1 MNSTIQP
8 DHVHADVVAPP
19 PCASM
24 RQWDFNH
31 LPLAEQLQALGDDA
45 TPPSFSAVYFL
56 KKWARELPD
65 APCLLAPNATATAY
79 VTFSYAQYDA
89 ATDIIA
95 RSWASKLNPAW
106 LDDGRT
112 RAMAALDAPIALL
125 VKDMPTSHFL
135 IIAFHKLRIP
145 VLLISTR
152 NSPAGVSHL
161 VTTSKVSAILVE
173 DSLRSLLEPQ
183 VAHIPSHSV
192 PPVNLDELLQAPA
205 VLPVPHCADVD
216 AQDIAIIVHSS
227 GTTGLPKL
235 LPTPYRAMYFAGI
248 VLNIADGYYAR
259 RNRSAVLTV
268 LPLFHAYGARVMTS
282 TFCGAQALVLPLTAT
297 WPVSAA
303 QAAASLEKSSARI
316 LCTVPAI
323 IEQLASLTSTHAGLA
338 SLSMLYY
345 SGAPLSVETVQLLR
359 GQMGIKLSDI
369 YGSSEGGVVLT
380 NCVDASHGD
389 SDSRGD
395 EMMIGPLTHAYMEE
409 VDKDLYELVIHGDSL
424 MAGHMQTDEQGWY
437 HSGDLFQHRGNEHY
451 VLIGRKDDTLV
462 HSNGEKTSAQPME
475 NSLVGSEPVIL
486 RALVVGANRPCT
498 AALIELDPKM
508 AALLPQQ
515 EIDTRIANACAQA
528 NVTAPQHSRLLYPD
542 MVTVLSLGGPSLLTT
557 EKGSIRRRPCN
568 ELFAHEID
576 ALYSSIDDSQASSQ
590 PEKPSTAITKYST
603 NELEEKLRELLIQI
617 LPRDTADLLRTD
629 DKWRQLDF
637 FSELGID
644 SLQATHARGR
654 IAKSFG
660 FRLSAESIFTYS
672 TIEQLAKLMFKQS
685 DATAAVSTSQVASD
699 ESMVEAQNNRT
710 LEYIRKFTD
719 FSDLTVR
726 TGGDVTSR
734 ETEAGVLLTGATGSL
749 GAWVLDALVCR
760 PVDRV
765 KTVFVLV
772 RGGADKAVER
782 VRESLRQRHC
792 NVAAF
797 DAALDAERVVVL
809 GNYDTNDVKFGQ
821 TTEVYKRLE
830 QEVSVIVHVAWSVG
844 FNKPV
849 QAYADQMFNVAQF
862 VRLAAVPAI
871 RSSSQPKR
879 VVFTSSISVALAY
892 PAVSGGSYS
901 VPEDELDVQA
911 ASAVAGYSRS
921 KFAAESIL
929 MEAYRQLG
937 VPVKVVRVGQIA
949 GDREHGVWTNATEM
963 NALLTYAPTTV
974 HALPSSGV
982 STLVDWVPVDDVARA
997 LLEFALDTPRTASVY
1012 NLVNPKSITWSE
1024 FVDVLRRA
1032 LPTTEF
1038 DVQPYSKWV
1047 EGLSKDLDS
1056 GESEEAIKK
1065 RNPFFELIPFLQ
1077 QSVGNDGADADDKA
1091 LVFMTDAARRDSS
1104 VIRNLPAIDD
1114 ALVRKYLRGWQR
1126 AGLIDPQV
1134 QIAE

>member
-1 MNSTIQP
+1 MLPPIQP
-8 DHVHADVVAPP
+8 DDAQADVMVPP

-31 LPLAEQLQALGDDA
+31 LPLADQLRALGDDGA
-45 TPPSFSAVYFL
+45 PPSYSSVYFL
-56 KKWARELPD
+56 NKWSRELPD
-65 APCLLAPNATATAY
+65 APCLLVPNATATAY
-79 VTFSYAQYDA
+79 ITFSYAQYDA
-89 ATDIIA
+89 ATDVVA
-95 RSWASKLNPAW
+95 RYWASKLNPAW
-106 LDDGRT
+106 LDVGRT
-112 RAMAALDAPIALL
+112 RAMAALDAPVALL
-125 VKDMPTSHFL
+125 IKDLPTSHFV
-135 IIAFHKLRIP
+135 IIAFSKLRIP

-161 VTTSKVSAILVE
+161 VTTAKVSAILVE
-173 DSLRSLLEPQ
+173 DSLRSLLEPK
-183 VAHIPSHSV
+183 VAHIPTYSV
-192 PPVNLDELLQAPA
+192 PPVNPDELLQAP
-205 VLPVPHCADVD
+205 VVPPIPNCADVD
-216 AQDIAIIVHSS
+216 GQDIAVIVHSS
-227 GTTGLPKL
+227 GTTG
-235 LPTPYRAMYFAGI
+235 
-248 VLNIADGYYAR
+248 YYAR
-259 RNRSAVLTV
+259 RKRSSVLMAV
-268 LPLFHAYGARVMTS
+268 PLFHAYGARAMGC
-282 TFCGAQALVLPLTAT
+282 TFVGGRALVLPLTTT

-303 QAAASLEKSSARI
+303 QTAASLKQSKATI

-323 IEQLASLTSTHAGLA
+323 IEQLASNTSTYEALSGLR
-338 SLSMLYY
+338 MLYY
-345 SGAPLSVETVQLLR
+345 GGAPLSIETVQLLR
-359 GQMGIKLSDI
+359 DQIGLKVTNM
-369 YGSSEGGVVLT
+369 YGSSEGGLVMSG
-380 NCVDASHGD
+380 CVEASHGD

-395 EMMIGPLTHAYMEE
+395 EMMMAPLAHAYMEE
-409 VDKDLYELVIHGDSL
+409 VEKDLYELVIHGDSIT
-424 MAGHMQTDEQGWY
+424 AGHMQTDEQGWY
-437 HSGDLFQHRGNEHY
+437 RSGDLFQHRGNEHY

-475 NSLVGSEPVIL
+475 NTLVGSEPVIL
-486 RALVVGANRPCT
+486 RALVVGSNRPCT
-498 AALIELDPKM
+498 AALIELDPEV
-508 AALLPQQ
+508 AALLSQQ

-542 MVTVLSLGGPSLLTT
+542 MVTVLPLGGPSLLTT
-557 EKGSIRRRPCN
+557 DKGTVRRRPCI
-568 ELFAHEID
+568 ELFAREID
-576 ALYSSIDDSQASSQ
+576 ALYSALDDSQASSQ
-590 PEKPSTAITKYST
+590 PLTSSSAIAKYSAS
-603 NELEEKLRELLIQI
+603 ELEEKLREILIQF
-617 LPRDTADLLRTD
+617 LPQGPADLLKTD
-629 DKWRQLDF
+629 DDWRQLDF
-637 FSELGID
+637 FSNLGID

-660 FRLSAESIFTYS
+660 FRLSAESVFTYS
-672 TIEQLAKLMFKQS
+672 TIEQLATWMIKQS
-685 DATAAVSTSQVASD
+685 DGTAATTSQVASD
-699 ESMVEAQNNRT
+699 ASLIEAQNNRT

-719 FSDLTVR
+719 FSDLIGR
-726 TGGDVTSR
+726 PGGDVISR
-734 ETEAGVLLTGATGSL
+734 EIEAGVLLTGATGSL
-749 GAWVLDALVCR
+749 GAWVLDALVQR

-792 NVAAF
+792 NVVAFNTALAAK
-797 DAALDAERVVVL
+797 RVVML

-821 TTEVYKRLE
+821 TTEVYKQLE

-849 QAYADQMFNVAQF
+849 QGYADQMFNVAQF
-862 VRLAAVPAI
+862 ARLAAVPAI

-879 VVFTSSISVALAY
+879 VVFTSSVSVALAY
-892 PAVSGGSYS
+892 PAVSGGSYN
-901 VPEDELDVQA
+901 VPEEVLDIQS

-937 VPVKVVRVGQIA
+937 VPAKIVRVGQIA
-949 GDREHGVWTNATEM
+949 GDREHGVWTNATEL

-982 STLVDWVPVDDVARA
+982 SKIVDWVPVDDVARA

-1012 NLVNPKSITWSE
+1012 NLVNPKSISWPE
-1024 FVDVLRRA
+1024 FVDILRRA
-1032 LPTTEF
+1032 LPTTNF

-1056 GESEEAIKK
+1056 SESEEDIKK

-1091 LVFMTDAARRDSS
+1091 LVFMTDSAQHDSS
-1104 VIRNLPAIDD
+1104 VIRNLPAVDD

-1126 AGLIDPQV
+1126 VGLVDSQV
-1134 QIAE
+1134 EIAE

>member
-1 MNSTIQP
+1 MLPPNQP
-8 DHVHADVVAPP
+8 DDAHADVMVSP

-31 LPLAEQLQALGDDA
+31 LPLADQLRALGDDGA
-45 TPPSFSAVYFL
+45 PPSYSSVYFL
-56 KKWARELPD
+56 NKWSRELPD
-65 APCLLAPNATATAY
+65 APCLLVPNATASAY
-79 VTFSYAQYDA
+79 ITFSYAQYDA
-89 ATDIIA
+89 ATDVIA
-95 RSWASKLNPAW
+95 RYWASKLNPAW
-106 LDDGRT
+106 LDVGRT
-112 RAMAALDAPIALL
+112 RAMAALDAPVALL
-125 VKDMPTSHFL
+125 IKDLPTSHFV
-135 IIAFHKLRIP
+135 IMAFSKLRIP

-161 VTTSKVSAILVE
+161 VTTAKVSAILVE
-173 DSLRSLLEPQ
+173 DSLRSLLEPK
-183 VAHIPSHSV
+183 VAHIPTYSV
-192 PPVNLDELLQAPA
+192 PPVNPDELLQAP
-205 VLPVPHCADVD
+205 VVPPIPNCADVD
-216 AQDIAIIVHSS
+216 GQDIAVIVHSS
-227 GTTGLPKL
+227 GTTGFPKL
-235 LPTPYRAMYFAGI
+235 LPTPYRAMYFSGLCFEI
-248 VLNIADGYYAR
+248 TDRYYAR
-259 RNRSAVLTV
+259 RKRSSVLMAV
-268 LPLFHAYGARVMTS
+268 PLFHAYGARAMGC
-282 TFCGAQALVLPLTAT
+282 TFVGGRALVLPLTTT

-303 QAAASLEKSSARI
+303 QTAASLKQSKATI

-323 IEQLASLTSTHAGLA
+323 IEQLASNTSTYEALSGLR
-338 SLSMLYY
+338 MLYY
-345 SGAPLSVETVQLLR
+345 GGAPLSIETVQLLR
-359 GQMGIKLSDI
+359 DQIGLKVTNM
-369 YGSSEGGVVLT
+369 YGSSEGGLVMSG
-380 NCVDASHGD
+380 CVEASHGD

-395 EMMIGPLTHAYMEE
+395 EMMMAPLAHAYMEE
-409 VDKDLYELVIHGDSL
+409 VEKDLYELVIHGDSIT
-424 MAGHMQTDEQGWY
+424 AGHMQTDEQGWY
-437 HSGDLFQHRGNEHY
+437 RSGDLFQHRGNEHY

-475 NSLVGSEPVIL
+475 NTLVGSEPVIL
-486 RALVVGANRPCT
+486 RALVVGSNRPCT
-498 AALIELDPKM
+498 AALIELDPEV
-508 AALLPQQ
+508 AALLSQQ

-542 MVTVLSLGGPSLLTT
+542 MVTVLPLDGPSLLTT
-557 EKGSIRRRPCN
+557 DKGTVRRRPCI
-568 ELFAHEID
+568 ELFAREID
-576 ALYSSIDDSQASSQ
+576 ALYSALDDSQASSQ
-590 PEKPSTAITKYST
+590 PLTSSSAIAKYSAS
-603 NELEEKLRELLIQI
+603 ELEEKLREILIQF
-617 LPRDTADLLRTD
+617 LPQGPADLLKTD
-629 DKWRQLDF
+629 DEWRQLDF
-637 FSELGID
+637 FSNLGID

-672 TIEQLAKLMFKQS
+672 TIEQLASWMIKQS
-685 DATAAVSTSQVASD
+685 DGTAATTSQVASD
-699 ESMVEAQNNRT
+699 ASLIEAQNNRT

-719 FSDLTVR
+719 FSDLIGLP
-726 TGGDVTSR
+726 GGDVISR
-734 ETEAGVLLTGATGSL
+734 EIEAGVLLTGATGSL
-749 GAWVLDALVCR
+749 GAWVLDALVQR

-792 NVAAF
+792 NVVAFNTALAAK
-797 DAALDAERVVVL
+797 RVVML

-849 QAYADQMFNVAQF
+849 QGYADQMFNVAQF
-862 VRLAAVPAI
+862 ARLAAVPAI

-879 VVFTSSISVALAY
+879 VVFTSSVSVALAY
-892 PAVSGGSYS
+892 PAVSGGSYN
-901 VPEDELDVQA
+901 VPEEVLDIQS

-929 MEAYRQLG
+929 MEAYR
-937 VPVKVVRVGQIA
+937 VGQIA
-949 GDREHGVWTNATEM
+949 GDREHGVWTNATEL

-982 STLVDWVPVDDVARA
+982 SKIVDWVPVDDVARA

-1012 NLVNPKSITWSE
+1012 NLVNPKSISWPE
-1024 FVDVLRRA
+1024 FVDILRRA
-1032 LPTTEF
+1032 LPTTNF

-1056 GESEEAIKK
+1056 SESEEDIKK

-1091 LVFMTDAARRDSS
+1091 LVFMTDSAQHDSS
-1104 VIRNLPAIDD
+1104 VIRNLPAVDD
-1114 ALVRKYLRGWQR
+1114 ALVRKFLRGWQR
-1126 AGLIDPQV
+1126 VGLVDSEV
-1134 QIAE
+1134 EIAE